1 MINRKQI
8 SVRALLGIVLLASLS
23 FAILYSRWPHSIA
36 VSPAT
41 LYSPGDIVDVFMMPP
56 KETNIDGGWHMDRLC
71 SNALVTKI
79 FESEGRVEFSVSAI
93 DKWNLLTCDRDVMLT
108 ENSLDENRIWVD

>member
-1 MINRKQI
+1 
-8 SVRALLGIVLLASLS
+8 
-23 FAILYSRWPHSIA
+23 
-36 VSPAT
+36 
-41 LYSPGDIVDVFMMPP
+41 
-56 KETNIDGGWHMDRLC
+56 MDRLC